1 MAHTT
6 DTSGGSAG
14 DGSTNEGT
22 NATNGTSEV
31 SAEASKMTEL
41 QTTLEKQSS
50 ELTVLQRRLLEAEE
64 ALRAA
69 QRDAQRSQELQAR
82 LQRDL
87 HEKSA
92 QNQDQVNSLCSWP
105 LWSLPHLKCIL
116 WFQEERIATL
126 EKRYLNAQRE
136 STSLHDLNERLEQEL
151 RNKDAQLKVRLT
163 RSNDWLDLK
172 WNL

>member
-1 MAHTT
+1 MAHTN
-6 DTSGGSAG
+6 DPNGSSTG
-14 DGSTNEGT
+14 DSSTGEGA

-31 SAEASKMTEL
+31 SAEASKMAEL

-92 QNQDQVNSLCSWP
+92 QNQDQVRL
-105 LWSLPHLKCIL
+105 LKGCL
-116 WFQEERIATL
+116 FTL
-126 EKRYLNAQRE
+126 N
-136 STSLHDLNERLEQEL
+136 
-151 RNKDAQLKVRLT
+151 V
-163 RSNDWLDLK
+163 
-172 WNL
+172 

>member
-1 MAHTT
+1 MTHVTNGGSNSGEGT
-6 DTSGGSAG
+6 DTNG
-14 DGSTNEGT
+14 
-22 NATNGTSEV
+22 TNGTSEV

-50 ELTVLQRRLLEAEE
+50 ELTVLQRRLQEAEE

-92 QNQDQVNSLCSWP
+92 QNQDQVQLFYFLFLIDTIYTIYINYLRIN
-105 LWSLPHLKCIL
+105 IL
-116 WFQEERIATL
+116 LGSKENGF
-126 EKRYLNAQRE
+126 
-136 STSLHDLNERLEQEL
+136 
-151 RNKDAQLKVRLT
+151 AQLFRKSVY
-163 RSNDWLDLK
+163 S
-172 WNL
+172 

>member
-1 MAHTT
+1 MNLQLQHLKNGSMSVTHSTT
-6 DTSGGSAG
+6 DGNGGVVG
-14 DGSTNEGT
+14 EGSSDVA

-41 QTTLEKQSS
+41 QSTLEKQSS

-92 QNQDQVNSLCSWP
+92 QNQDQVNLIQRFSLN
-105 LWSLPHLKCIL
+105 
-116 WFQEERIATL
+116 
-126 EKRYLNAQRE
+126 Y
-136 STSLHDLNERLEQEL
+136 
-151 RNKDAQLKVRLT
+151 
-163 RSNDWLDLK
+163 
-172 WNL
+172 NL

>member
-1 MAHTT
+1 MSVTHTST
-6 DTSGGSAG
+6 DGNSGSVG
-14 DGSTNEGT
+14 EGNT
-22 NATNGTSEV
+22 DDAVGTTNGTSEV

-41 QTTLEKQSS
+41 QMTLEKQSS

-92 QNQDQVNSLCSWP
+92 QNQDQVNIQTS
-105 LWSLPHLKCIL
+105 
-116 WFQEERIATL
+116 RIPF
-126 EKRYLNAQRE
+126 
-136 STSLHDLNERLEQEL
+136 DL
-151 RNKDAQLKVRLT
+151 VFHFVI
-163 RSNDWLDLK
+163 
-172 WNL
+172 

>member
-1 MAHTT
+1 M
-6 DTSGGSAG
+6 
-14 DGSTNEGT
+14 EMVVRLVRVVL
-22 NATNGTSEV
+22 V

-41 QTTLEKQSS
+41 QSTLEKQSS

-92 QNQDQVNSLCSWP
+92 QNQDQV
-105 LWSLPHLKCIL
+105 HLITVPMKL
-116 WFQEERIATL
+116 
-126 EKRYLNAQRE
+126 
-136 STSLHDLNERLEQEL
+136 
-151 RNKDAQLKVRLT
+151 
-163 RSNDWLDLK
+163 
-172 WNL
+172 